1 VRFQAL
7 VEVRLREGVADP
19 QGATIEAAL
28 PALGFEQVSDL
39 RVGKAIRLVLDAADE
54 AEAHRTLSELCHR
67 LLANPVLEETEV
79 WLAPGGP
86 PGPGAGPASRGRG
99 GGTRPGGG

>member
-19 QGATIEAAL
+19 EGATIEAAL

-39 RVGKAIRLVLDAADE
+39 RVGKAIRLVVEASDAAE
-54 AEAHRTLSELCHR
+54 AERTVSELCQR
-67 LLANPVLEETEV
+67 LLANPVLEETER
-79 WLAPGGP
+79 WLAPADSEIGL
-86 PGPGAGPASRGRG
+86 AG
-99 GGTRPGGG
+99 GGRPQ